1 MDAIEK
7 LLKALAEALV
17 PHLPSTQ
24 IDEDLQSTIEDAVE
38 HAVGN
43 CDFSDYVAAE
53 IDQFDFS
60 DLITD
65 QVKESFASGSITLE
79 AETTISVY

>member
-7 LLKALAEALV
+7 LLRALAEALV
-17 PHLPSTQ
+17 PYLPSTQ
-24 IDEDLQSTIEDAVE
+24 VDEDMQATIEDAVE

-43 CDFSDYVAAE
+43 CDFSDYVSAE
-53 IDQFDFS
+53 IDEFDFS

-65 QVKESFASGSITLE
+65 QLRESLASGSITLE

>member
-1 MDAIEK
+1 MDTIEK

-17 PHLPSTQ
+17 PYLPSTSV
-24 IDEDLQSTIEDAVE
+24 DEQFNSIETAVE
-38 HAVGN
+38 NAIGDV
-43 CDFSDYVAAE
+43 DFSDYVSAE
-53 IDQFDFS
+53 IDEFDFS

-65 QVKESFASGSITLE
+65 QIRESISSGTITLE

>member
-1 MDAIEK
+1 MDTIEK

-17 PHLPSTQ
+17 PYLPSTQ
-24 IDEDLQSTIEDAVE
+24 VDEDMQGTIETAVE
-38 HAVGN
+38 NAIGDV
-43 CDFSDYVAAE
+43 DFSDYVSAE
-53 IDQFDFS
+53 IDEFDFS

-65 QVKESFASGSITLE
+65 QIRESLSSGTINLE

>member
-1 MDAIEK
+1 MDTIEK

-17 PHLPSTQ
+17 PYLPSTQ
-24 IDEDLQSTIEDAVE
+24 VDEDMQTTIENAIGDV
-38 HAVGN
+38 
-43 CDFSDYVAAE
+43 DFSDYVSAE

-65 QVKESFASGSITLE
+65 QIKESLASGTITLE

>member
-1 MDAIEK
+1 MDTIEK

-17 PHLPSTQ
+17 PYLPSTQ
-24 IDEDLQSTIEDAVE
+24 VDEDMQTTIENAVE
-38 HAVGN
+38 YAIGDV
-43 CDFSDYVAAE
+43 DFSDYVSAE
-53 IDQFDFS
+53 IDEFDFS

-65 QVKESFASGSITLE
+65 QVKESLASGTITLE

>member
-1 MDAIEK
+1 MDTIEK

-17 PHLPSTQ
+17 PYLPSTQ
-24 IDEDLQSTIEDAVE
+24 VDEDMQTTIENAVE
-38 HAVGN
+38 YAIGDV
-43 CDFSDYVAAE
+43 DFSDYVSAE
-53 IDQFDFS
+53 IDEFDFS

-65 QVKESFASGSITLE
+65 QIKESLASGTITLE